1 MRHKRHK
8 RGSDQ
13 VELNLAAMLDMAFQL
28 LAFFILTFR
37 PASVEVELRMNMPN
51 QTALAIMDANVDSE
65 ANAASTNSIPVVAAV
80 PLFVEASA
88 EGNVAELRLGQRTIF
103 TGPATDAKLAATA
116 RELAAIVSLPG
127 GLAKVQVN
135 VSPHLRYEE
144 FMKIIDVCTRQ
155 KLADGTPLKDVSY
168 QILQK

>member
-1 MRHKRHK
+1 MRHRRRKR
-8 RGSDQ
+8 SSEQ

-51 QTALAIMDANVDSE
+51 QSALAIMDAKTEPESNTTSM
-65 ANAASTNSIPVVAAV
+65 NSIPVIAAV
-80 PLFVEASA
+80 PLFVEAST
-88 EGNVAELRLGQRTIF
+88 EGNVSEHRLGQRTIF
-103 TGPATDAKLAATA
+103 TGPATEAKLAAVS
-116 RELAAIVSLPG
+116 RELKSIISLPG
-127 GLAKVQVN
+127 GLAKVQIN

-144 FMKIIDVCTRQ
+144 FMKIVDTCTRQ
-155 KLADGTPLKDVSY
+155 KLADGKPLKDISY